1 MGLIPR
7 FYDVQEGE
15 VLVDGVNVK
24 DYDLKDLRRKIG
36 YVPQKALLF
45 KGTIA
50 ENIRF
55 GDDSANDERVREAAA
70 IAQSTDF
77 IEDKPD
83 GFDSPIAQGGSN
95 VSGGQRQRLAI
106 ARAIVRKPEIY
117 VFDDS
122 FSALDFKT
130 DSALRQALAKETGA
144 ATVVIVAQRVSTIM
158 NADRIIVMDEGKV
171 MGMGTHRELL
181 KTCETYQ
188 EIVRSQLSEEEMS
201 A

>member
-1 MGLIPR
+1 M
-7 FYDVQEGE
+7 
-15 VLVDGVNVK
+15 
-24 DYDLKDLRRKIG
+24 
-36 YVPQKALLF
+36 
-45 KGTIA
+45 
-50 ENIRF
+50 
-55 GDDSANDERVREAAA
+55 REAAA

-130 DSALRQALAKETGA
+130 ASALRQALAKETGA

-171 MGMGTHRELL
+171 MGIGTHRELL

>member
-1 MGLIPR
+1 MT
-7 FYDVQEGE
+7 D
-15 VLVDGVNVK
+15 K
-24 DYDLKDLRRKIG
+24 TLRKKIG
-36 YVPQKALLF
+36 YVPQKALVL
-45 KGTIA
+45 KGTIM

-55 GDDSANDERVREAAA
+55 GDDSASDERVKEAAIS

-77 IEDKPD
+77 IED
-83 GFDSPIAQGGSN
+83 
-95 VSGGQRQRLAI
+95 
-106 ARAIVRKPEIY
+106 KPEIY

-130 DSALRQALAKETGA
+130 DSALRQALARETEN

-171 MGMGTHRELL
+171 MGIGTHRELL
-181 KTCETYQ
+181 NTCGTYQ

>member
-1 MGLIPR
+1 M
-7 FYDVQEGE
+7 
-15 VLVDGVNVK
+15 DGVNVK

-122 FSALDFKT
+122 FSALDVKT
-130 DSALRQALAKETGA
+130 DAALRRALREQVVRPAKL
-144 ATVVIVAQRVSTIM
+144 IVAQRVSTILD
-158 NADRIIVMDEGKV
+158 ADLILVLDEGRLV
-171 MGMGTHRELL
+171 GAGTHGELL
-181 KTCETYQ
+181 ETCPVYRA
-188 EIVRSQLSEEEMS
+188 IADSQMQREG

>member
-1 MGLIPR
+1 MCIR
-7 FYDVQEGE
+7 DSFYDVQEGE

-24 DYDLKDLRRKIG
+24 DYDRRTLRRKIG

-45 KGTIA
+45 KGTIM

-55 GDDSANDERVREAAA
+55 GDDSASDERVKEAAA

-83 GFDSPIAQGGSN
+83 GFDSSISQGGSN

-130 DSALRQALAKETGA
+130 DSALRQALSKETG
-144 ATVVIVAQRVSTIM
+144 
-158 NADRIIVMDEGKV
+158 
-171 MGMGTHRELL
+171 
-181 KTCETYQ
+181 
-188 EIVRSQLSEEEMS
+188 LSLIHI
-201 A
+201 